1 MAKNVTKSQVNAAA
15 RKPAE
20 HLWGA
25 CQHLHRVRA
34 PGYHS
39 GGWTLAAEEGAPYE
53 WTIEASEVLNGSGPV
68 KVFSEPVNHWC
79 LGLYPA

>member
-1 MAKNVTKSQVNAAA
+1 MAKHVTKNQVNTVA
-15 RKPAE
+15 RKLA
-20 HLWGA
+20 
-25 CQHLHRVRA
+25 QHFGVPVSTFTA
-34 PGYHS
+34 YGPGFHS
-39 GGWTLAAEEGAPYE
+39 SCWTLAAEEGAPYE

>member
-1 MAKNVTKSQVNAAA
+1 MAKNVTKAQVNAVA
-15 RKPAE
+15 RKLAE
-20 HLWGA
+20 HFGVPVSTFTA
-25 CQHLHRVRA
+25 YE

-39 GGWTLAAEEGAPYE
+39 GGWTLAAEKGVPYE
-53 WTIEASEVLNGSGPV
+53 WTIEASELLNGSGPV

>member
-1 MAKNVTKSQVNAAA
+1 MAKNVTKAQVNAVA
-15 RKPAE
+15 RKLAE
-20 HLWGA
+20 HFGVPVSTFTA
-25 CQHLHRVRA
+25 YE

-39 GGWTLAAEEGAPYE
+39 GGWTLAAEEGVPYE
-53 WTIEASEVLNGSGPV
+53 WTIEASELLNGSGPV